1 MNSGTTGQRIVIVVS
16 IGWAAGVFLIVL
28 GALFPSAPLLGLL
41 GTVLESFLSLHIL
54 ILGVIGVLLAATAWQ
69 LGSRRGAAIATTLAA
84 LAVIGALVP
93 LLSLTRAASRYGAPI
108 SWSDHLRITA
118 PGVTA
123 RPNATVRFATIDGKD
138 LYADIYLPA
147 RSGGGLSAPVLM
159 MHPGGYIKGERSMG
173 GDWDRWLAER
183 GYTVFDVDYRLAPP
197 VTWKLAAEDA
207 ACAASWIAANADTY
221 HVDPERMLA
230 AGQSAGAGLA
240 LQLAYGL
247 GEGVVQ
253 SSCGGTA
260 PQPKAVFAIYPPD
273 DFALGWNK
281 DTKLGPITA
290 RKLLTAYLGGSP
302 EEFPERYRAVSATFH
317 VRAGLPPI
325 FIAAGDND
333 HLVPYEGHV
342 EFARRLDTAG
352 VPNELVT
359 IPYADHGFDVAWGS
373 IGGQIVRHAAGEF
386 LQKYLPSSGQ

>member
-1 MNSGTTGQRIVIVVS
+1 M
-16 IGWAAGVFLIVL
+16 AG
-28 GALFPSAPLLGLL
+28 
-41 GTVLESFLSLHIL
+41 
-54 ILGVIGVLLAATAWQ
+54 
-69 LGSRRGAAIATTLAA
+69 
-84 LAVIGALVP
+84 
-93 LLSLTRAASRYGAPI
+93 
-108 SWSDHLRITA
+108 
-118 PGVTA
+118 
-123 RPNATVRFATIDGKD
+123 PNATVRFATIDGKD

-147 RSGGGLSAPVLM
+147 GSGGGVSAPVLM
-159 MHPGGYIKGERSMG
+159 MHPGGYIKDERSMG
-173 GDWDRWLAER
+173 VDWDRWLAER
-183 GYTVFDVDYRLAPP
+183 AYTVFDADYRLAPP
-197 VTWKLAAEDA
+197 ATWKLAAEDA
-207 ACAASWIAANADTY
+207 ACAASWIAANAGTY
-221 HVDPERMLA
+221 HIDPARMLA
-230 AGQSAGAGLA
+230 AGQSAGGGLA

-247 GEGVVQ
+247 GEGMVQ
-253 SSCGGTA
+253 SSCGGIV
-260 PQPKAVFAIYPPD
+260 PQPKAVLAIFPPD

-290 RKLLTAYLGGSP
+290 RKLLTAYLGGWP

-342 EFARRLDTAG
+342 EFVRKLDAAG

-386 LQKYLPSSGQ
+386 LQKYLPSAGQ